1 MLFEGLPRLFRL
13 NRPIL
18 QPMRTIIDPKLV
30 DWTDCPLVERNP
42 LKLSGVPIV
51 KHTRV
56 QADSIVENYE
66 SGSPVEEISENFSI
80 SEEIIRELLAFAA
93 THRNSLVR

>member
-1 MLFEGLPRLFRL
+1 
-13 NRPIL
+13 
-18 QPMRTIIDPKLV
+18 MRTIIDPKLV
-30 DWTDCPLVERNP
+30 DWSDCPLVERNP
-42 LKLSGVPIV
+42 HKLSGVPIV

-80 SEEIIRELLAFAA
+80 SEEIIQQLLTFAA
-93 THRNSLVR
+93 RHRNTFVS